1 MKKIEDQELEKIKSF
16 EQKIISVKQ
25 ELGNIEINKDLLK
38 NAFTTVMQEYDNLRK
53 ELEEKYGKVNINI
66 SDGSYEEIEK
76 NEQSNE

>member
-1 MKKIEDQELEKIKSF
+1 MKKIEDKELEKIKAF

-66 SDGSYEEIEK
+66 SDGSYEEIK
-76 NEQSNE
+76 KDEQSN

>member
-1 MKKIEDQELEKIKSF
+1 MKKIEDKELEKIKAF

-66 SDGSYEEIEK
+66 SHGSYEEIK
-76 NEQSNE
+76 NDEQSNK

>member
-66 SDGSYEEIEK
+66 SDGSYEVIK
-76 NEQSNE
+76 NDEQSNK

>member
-66 SDGSYEEIEK
+66 SDGSYEEIK
-76 NEQSNE
+76 KDEQSN

>member
-66 SDGSYEEIEK
+66 SDGSYEEIK
-76 NEQSNE
+76 KDDQSN

>member
-76 NEQSNE
+76 NEQSN

>member
-53 ELEEKYGKVNINI
+53 EPEEKYGKVNINI
-66 SDGSYEEIEK
+66 SDGSYEEIK
-76 NEQSNE
+76 NDEQSNK

>member
-66 SDGSYEEIEK
+66 SDGSYEEIER
-76 NEQSNE
+76 NEQSN

>member
-1 MKKIEDQELEKIKSF
+1 MKKIEDKELEKIKAF

-76 NEQSNE
+76 NEQSN

>member
-1 MKKIEDQELEKIKSF
+1 MKKIEDQELEKIKLF

-66 SDGSYEEIEK
+66 SDGSYEEIK
-76 NEQSNE
+76 NDEQSNK

>member
-66 SDGSYEEIEK
+66 SDGSYEEIK
-76 NEQSNE
+76 NDEQTNK

>member
-1 MKKIEDQELEKIKSF
+1 MKKIEDKELEKIKAF

-66 SDGSYEEIEK
+66 SDGSYEEIK
-76 NEQSNE
+76 NDEQSNK

>member
-1 MKKIEDQELEKIKSF
+1 MNKIEDQELEKVKSF

-25 ELGNIEINKDLLK
+25 ELGIIEINKDLLK

-66 SDGSYEEIEK
+66 SDGSYEEIK
-76 NEQSNE
+76 KDEQSN

>member
-1 MKKIEDQELEKIKSF
+1 MNKIEDQELEKVKSF

-76 NEQSNE
+76 NEQSN

>member
-1 MKKIEDQELEKIKSF
+1 MKKIEDQELEEIKSF

-66 SDGSYEEIEK
+66 SDGSYEEIK
-76 NEQSNE
+76 NDEQSNK

>member
-53 ELEEKYGKVNINI
+53 ELEEKYGKVNINLA
-66 SDGSYEEIEK
+66 DGSIQEIEK
-76 NEQSNE
+76 NEQSS

>member
-1 MKKIEDQELEKIKSF
+1 MKKIEDQELEKVKSF

-25 ELGNIEINKDLLK
+25 ELGNIEINKELLY

-66 SDGSYEEIEK
+66 SDGSYEEIK
-76 NEQSNE
+76 KDEQSN

>member
-1 MKKIEDQELEKIKSF
+1 MNKIEDQELDKIKSF

-76 NEQSNE
+76 NEQSNN

>member
-1 MKKIEDQELEKIKSF
+1 MKKIEDKELEKIKAF
-16 EQKIISVKQ
+16 EQKILSVKQ

-76 NEQSNE
+76 NEQSN

>member
-53 ELEEKYGKVNINI
+53 ELEEKYGKVSVNLT
-66 SDGSYEEIEK
+66 DGTITEIPE
-76 NEQSNE
+76 